1 MGRVGREFGH
11 WNASGGVDHFYVSC
25 HSVGR
30 EAAGRHRGLRDNAVQ
45 VACSASYFQR
55 MYVAHKDVGLPQ
67 VWPRAPEEAPNPPH
81 AR

>member
-30 EAAGRHRGLRDNAVQ
+30 EAAGRHRGLRDNAVGAGRVLGQ
-45 VACSASYFQR
+45 LFPE
-55 MYVAHKDVGLPQ
+55 DVCGS
-67 VWPRAPEEAPNPPH
+67 
-81 AR
+81 